1 MNLDIAGA
9 VLAANAPPGARE
21 RQRDQGGHGH
31 TSFLATMMM
40 LAPCPAGEVPWPDE
54 PCQPARA
61 AAAAASDFLRA
72 NLPAF
77 DKANEATL
85 FDGGL
90 VGPTVNLSLTAR
102 QRFGWAAR
110 VPRAIWQDAVL
121 PYASVNEA
129 RTDWR
134 QLLWRELLPIV
145 GGLSNSSSLASVALA
160 VNTHA
165 WAALGRFSGTRGVTF
180 RAEPALFNT

>member
-1 MNLDIAGA
+1 MQAAGRA
-9 VLAANAPPGARE
+9 HAAR
-21 RQRDQGGHGH
+21 
-31 TSFLATMMM
+31 SATAS
-40 LAPCPAGEVPWPDE
+40 APCPAGEVPWPDE

-77 DKANEATL
+77 DKPNEATL
-85 FDGGL
+85 FNGGL

-110 VPRAIWQDAVL
+110 VPRAVWQDAVL
-121 PYASVNEA
+121 PYASANKA

-134 QLLWRELLPIV
+134 QLLYC
-145 GGLSNSSSLASVALA
+145 
-160 VNTHA
+160 
-165 WAALGRFSGTRGVTF
+165 GVSCC
-180 RAEPALFNT
+180 R